1 MAALQDEIGGLNLP
15 LEMTLHLLGLR
26 GVADTIVGNA
36 AVRGVSGGERHRVTT
51 AEMASGKSN
60 IIVLEIS
67 INFKWESIRSNY
79 KYMNGVKYS
88 KQRRGTNLSC
98 D

>member
-1 MAALQDEIGGLNLP
+1 MAALQDEIGGMNLP

-26 GVADTIVGNA
+26 GVADTIVGNP

-51 AEMASGKSN
+51 AEMVSGKSN

-67 INFKWESIRSNY
+67 ISHRWKSICSN
-79 KYMNGVKYS
+79 
-88 KQRRGTNLSC
+88 
-98 D
+98 